1 VKSVELSRIEPDVL
15 LVRTTLV
22 HTTISFEA
30 FRVFRAIFYIR
41 AEYLGGTRNKPPA
54 SKESHMTNKFAAAMR
69 RATKATR
76 AFNVLGATR
85 IIQRTLASGVL
96 AGFSSR
102 LRGKPAS
109 LLSPY
114 GRKMAEGTTAL
125 PVPQT
130 DIGKQKKPRSHKATP
145 KTGGH
150 ARVPKHLRRPLG
162 EVLETLRRATT
173 LPMPMARFPL
183 SSSDV
188 TTRTSDIPVPEGA
201 RFTLRSFTCSAGT
214 REFKLYVPASAP
226 ERPQGVIVML
236 HGCTQ
241 NPDDFA
247 AGTNMNAVA
256 ETHGLL
262 IAYPAQT
269 RTSNASS
276 CWNWFEAGH
285 QLRDSGEPA
294 ILAGLTRKLIKEFG
308 IDRGQVYV
316 AGLSAGAAMA
326 VIIGETYPDLFSA
339 IGVHSGL
346 PYQSAGNVMSALA
359 VMRGSAGSAMFRKTQ
374 EPDANAKRVR
384 TIIFHGSADRT
395 VHPSNAQLILDAAS
409 GRVKRGKHKT
419 ESGSANGRRFTQ
431 TVIST
436 ENGHPLAES
445 WLIDGAGHAWSGGEA
460 TGSYTDTKGPDASRE
475 MVRFFLNAK

>member
-1 VKSVELSRIEPDVL
+1 
-15 LVRTTLV
+15 
-22 HTTISFEA
+22 
-30 FRVFRAIFYIR
+30 
-41 AEYLGGTRNKPPA
+41 
-54 SKESHMTNKFAAAMR
+54 MTNKFAAAMR
-69 RATKATR
+69 RAARATR

-85 IIQRTLASGVL
+85 IIQRTLATGVM
-96 AGFSSR
+96 AGLSR
-102 LRGKPAS
+102 QLRKKPAS
-109 LLSPY
+109 VRSASGQKTADSTP
-114 GRKMAEGTTAL
+114 AL
-125 PVPQT
+125 PAGG
-130 DIGKQKKPRSHKATP
+130 GKQKKTRSREARTKVEVY
-145 KTGGH
+145 
-150 ARVPKHLRRPLG
+150 ARVPKRLRRPLG
-162 EVLETLRRATT
+162 EVLETLRQATA
-173 LPMPMARFPL
+173 LPAPL
-183 SSSDV
+183 TRSLLAPSGF
-188 TTRTSDIPVPEGA
+188 TTITPKISIPEGA
-201 RFTLRSFTCSAGT
+201 RFTSRSFTCGAGT

-226 ERPQGVIVML
+226 ERPQGLIVML

-247 AGTNMNAVA
+247 SGTNMNAVA

-269 RTSNASS
+269 RASNASS

-339 IGVHSGL
+339 VGVHSGL

-359 VMRGSAGSAMFRKTQ
+359 VMRGSAGAAVFGRTK

-384 TIIFHGSADRT
+384 TIIFQGSADRT
-395 VHPSNAQLILDAAS
+395 VHPSNAKRILDAAS
-409 GRVKRGKHKT
+409 NRAKREKQTT
-419 ESGSANGRRFTQ
+419 ESGSRNGRRFTQ
-431 TVIST
+431 TVIAS
-436 ENGHPLAES
+436 EDGHPVVES
-445 WLIDGAGHAWSGGEA
+445 WMIDGAGHAWSGGKVS
-460 TGSYTDTKGPDASRE
+460 GSYTDAKGPDASRE